1 MRGDG
6 DGWVHCAA
14 GHRHW
19 GRFGAAGLLL
29 TDGSRAILQH
39 RAPWTHEGG
48 LWGLPGGARDSSE
61 SPVEAA
67 LREAHEEAAL
77 DSRDIEA
84 TGMSINDHGGWS
96 YTTVVARPLAEL
108 RPHAANAESVEIRWW
123 EMHEVAALPL
133 HPGLAASWSALS
145 GAAPQLVLVVAPALL
160 AAAHRLREVG
170 VAVRALPVGLVNTT
184 LDVLVPRVVDSEMN
198 LAASDTVLRVG
209 TDVPTDWLS
218 EQLPA

>member
-29 TDGSRAILQH
+29 MDGTRAILQH

-48 LWGLPGGARDSSE
+48 LWGLPGGARDSAE
-61 SPVEAA
+61 SPVQAA
-67 LREAHEEAAL
+67 LREAHEEADL

-123 EMHEVAALPL
+123 DLDEVSALPL
-133 HPGLAASWSALS
+133 HPGLAASWPALS
-145 GAAPQLVLVVAPALL
+145 VTAPRLVVVVEPALL
-160 AAAHRLREVG
+160 AAAGRLQEVG
-170 VAVRALPVGLVNTT
+170 VQTRALPAGLLSTT
-184 LDVLVPRVVDSEMN
+184 LDVLVPRVADSGMN
-198 LAASDTVLRVG
+198 LAATDAVLRVG
-209 TDVPTDWLS
+209 TDVPTDWLH